1 MEGSQNEFL
10 GYAGAED
17 SERPLR
23 VRVIV
28 VKCKKC
34 CWKIE
39 RSRESVARCVY
50 LFL

>member
-17 SERPLR
+17 RKSLLR

-28 VKCKKC
+28 VKYKKC
-34 CWKIE
+34 CWKTE
-39 RSRESVARCVY
+39 GSSESVA
-50 LFL
+50 